1 MCVIYF
7 VVRKI
12 MLNNKSR
19 TVLTLLGLSMYR
31 NKFIYYVFLF
41 VFLWCGITFANDKEI
56 NTTTSSGGNQI
67 IVSPINILLD
77 LGELS
82 YVNALVIDKDGT
94 PVEAHK
100 IQLIPQDKKMVSIAS
115 DSSIT
120 NQSGYIYF
128 SILGKQQGDTV
139 VTISDGVISSYIN
152 IAIKNL
158 IHYVLPY
165 FYGDMQLSLINPSEA
180 INYVKIQFHEN
191 SDRTLPPVIVRLE
204 GKEMKEVKVSEEID
218 IALSDGWV
226 EISSTEI
233 VIGGVWTNKGY
244 LSFIRIKE

>member
-1 MCVIYF
+1 
-7 VVRKI
+7 
-12 MLNNKSR
+12 
-19 TVLTLLGLSMYR
+19 MYR
-31 NKFIYYVFLF
+31 NKFRCYSFLF
-41 VFLWCGITFANDKEI
+41 IFLWCGITFAGDKEI
-56 NTTTSSGGNQI
+56 NTTASSGGNQI

-82 YVNALVIDKDGT
+82 YVNALVIDQDGT
-94 PVEAHK
+94 PVEGHK
-100 IQLIPQDKKMVSIAS
+100 IQVSPQDKKMVSIAS
-115 DSSIT
+115 DSFIT

-139 VTISDGVISSYIN
+139 VTISDGVISSYVN

-165 FYGDMQLSLINPSEA
+165 FYGDMHLNLINPSEA
-180 INYVKIQFHEN
+180 VNYVKIQFHEN
-191 SDRTLPPVIVRLE
+191 SDRILSPLLIRLE
-204 GKEMKEVKVSEEID
+204 GKEMKSLKLSEELD

-244 LSFIRIKE
+244 LSFTRVKE